1 MAIIYQTKVHYHF
14 CDVILIFVSFSFIFL
29 FVVVFIIG
37 TKKAE
42 EDDNVI
48 LKGFIEFCPF
58 VQYFKCQMRHDGK
71 FIDVNIHKSKYKG
84 TNMCLWN
91 PTLVINGVG
100 LEDGGDYRL
109 KVKLTTKNKKSNVH
123 RIEILPRNGKPFY
136 FITII
141 NSVFWSNI
149 CFDLLKETVLKNKKK
164 GDIIFI

>member
-1 MAIIYQTKVHYHF
+1 MSF
-14 CDVILIFVSFSFIFL
+14 LSLFRSVSFV
-29 FVVVFIIG
+29 VVVFING
-37 TKKAE
+37 RKEAE
-42 EDDNVI
+42 EDETVI
-48 LKGFIEFCPF
+48 LKGVIEFCPS
-58 VQYFKCQMRHDGK
+58 VQYFKWQMRHDGK

-84 TNMCLWN
+84 TKMCLWN

-141 NSVFWSNI
+141 NIVFWSKI
-149 CFDLLKETVLKNKKK
+149 CFDLLKETILKNRRKA
-164 GDIIFI
+164 IIISFSYSIM